1 MTLPA
6 GALTATVTVGGAHDI
21 AGTAGTLV
29 SLHVRLDVPDGL
41 VWAATGDRIEPWQA
55 SGPAGTLDILADQ
68 PGVLTSGTV
77 SGAPAMVEVRG
88 WPLVAT
94 WVTRQGA
101 MGEQTRRVRRFAA
114 PAAGTTVDLDLLP
127 QDGALPP
134 ATITHAQTFNVGSN
148 EVAAAAS
155 AVAADASATAA
166 AGSALAAAGSASS
179 ASGSASTAT
188 TKASEASASATAA
201 SGSASAASG
210 SASTASGAASTATTQ
225 AGIATTKAGDAE
237 TARAAAVVAKT
248 AAETARGLAETGAAT
263 ATTKAAEA
271 LASANNAA
279 ATLAAAIPKT
289 LVDAKGDL
297 LVGTASDSLARLA
310 VGVNGAA
317 LVADSAQASGLRWRS
332 TLTLEGAGS
341 PVGVVPAPVGSTYVD
356 TAVTSGA
363 SVWIKTSGSGTA
375 GWAVAIGDTGWRTLS
390 IYSAAG
396 ALLSGTAYGSG
407 WAPRPGYVSSL
418 SIRRTADVVE
428 VALTNIQSDSA
439 TAASR
444 VAVAP
449 AGFAAE
455 SAVTYS
461 NPCQYVVSGSSTL
474 LWMDSDLSPAALQT
488 ITSGG
493 FLYLALVR
501 YRTTDAWPTV
511 LPGA

>member
-6 GALTATVTVGGAHDI
+6 GALTATVTAGGAYDI
-21 AGTAGTLV
+21 TGTAGTLV

-41 VWAATGDRIEPWQA
+41 VWAATGDHIEPWQA

-94 WVTRQGA
+94 WVTRQGTG
-101 MGEQTRRVRRFAA
+101 GEQTRRVRRFAA

-134 ATITHAQTFNVGSN
+134 ATITYAQTWQIGSN
-148 EVAAAAS
+148 EIAAAAS

-297 LVGTASDSLARLA
+297 LVGAANDSLSRLA
-310 VGVNGAA
+310 AGADGA
-317 LVADSAQASGLRWRS
+317 GLVADSTQPSGLRWRTS
-332 TLTLEGAGS
+332 LTLEGTGS
-341 PVGVVPAPVGSTYVD
+341 PVGVVS
-356 TAVTSGA
+356 
-363 SVWIKTSGSGTA
+363 
-375 GWAVAIGDTGWRTLS
+375 
-390 IYSAAG
+390 
-396 ALLSGTAYGSG
+396 
-407 WAPRPGYVSSL
+407 
-418 SIRRTADVVE
+418 
-428 VALTNIQSDSA
+428 
-439 TAASR
+439 
-444 VAVAP
+444 AP
-449 AGFAAE
+449 AGTIYDDLAGTCGAWRWR
-455 SAVTYS
+455 SVGGTSWVVTDGDTRPRAYS
-461 NPCQYVVSGSSTL
+461 PTN
-474 LWMDSDLSPAALQT
+474 
-488 ITSGG
+488 ITAQ
-493 FLYLALVR
+493 F
-501 YRTTDAWPTV
+501 PTV
-511 LPGA
+511 LGFWLRRVGSYVTLSVGFISTVSASTAYTGYIPLGFRPSLVSHAEPLSSYDDVALGVSCYINTTGTLTLNGATAGLTIRRHITWDTADPWPTTLPGTPA